1 MAPLGFVSYGGLV
14 AMQTL
19 WAGPWMVKVAGYTAT
34 ESAVGLFWINA
45 SMLLA
50 YWMWGWANPWL
61 ARTGYT
67 PDRLI
72 ARGVPLSLVL
82 LGILVL
88 AGSSI
93 AAYSALVWALFCV
106 ASTVCSLAQ
115 PAVGLAFRNELAGR
129 ALSAYNLA
137 IFAGVFSVQ
146 WGLGLAIDGF
156 RALGWED
163 VSAYQGAM
171 GVYGLFCVWAYLHF
185 LLAKK
190 P

>member
-88 AGSSI
+88 AG
-93 AAYSALVWALFCV
+93 A
-106 ASTVCSLAQ
+106 
-115 PAVGLAFRNELAGR
+115 
-129 ALSAYNLA
+129 
-137 IFAGVFSVQ
+137 
-146 WGLGLAIDGF
+146 
-156 RALGWED
+156 
-163 VSAYQGAM
+163 
-171 GVYGLFCVWAYLHF
+171 
-185 LLAKK
+185 
-190 P
+190 